1 MPSDAT
7 HLIELARQVRGDTL
21 RFLAAPPDDWL
32 TWAPPGTSNH
42 VLWHCG
48 HALWVGDVLIIEP
61 ITGRSEL
68 RAGWAE
74 TFGMDCRPVSQT
86 RDWPSR
92 ATIQPLLSQQLA
104 RIEQLL
110 TDLPPQRLNDPRP
123 ILGSRNLLSS
133 IVHGLHDEAKH
144 QGEMYLLLKLR
155 KAWGQSP

>member
-1 MPSDAT
+1 MSSDAT

-21 RFLAAPPDDWL
+21 RLLAAPPDDWL

-48 HALWVGDVLIIEP
+48 HALWLGDVLIIEP
-61 ITGRSEL
+61 ITGRSEQP
-68 RAGWAE
+68 AGWAE

-92 ATIQPLLSQQLA
+92 ATIRQLLAQQLT

-110 TDLPPQRLNDPRP
+110 TELSPERLTDVRP
-123 ILGSRNLLSS
+123 ALGRRTLLSS
-133 IVHGLHDEAKH
+133 IVHALHDEAKH

-155 KAWGQSP
+155 KARGQSP